1 MDLQEFNAHRKS
13 VTTRSGEI
21 GYLDV
26 GGDGDSGGPVSVFVH
41 GLGTNGYLWRNVI
54 GLLRDERRCVAMDL
68 PLHGRSPVVDGQ
80 DLSLP
85 ALAQSIEDFLDALGL
100 TGVDLVANDTGAAIS
115 QIFAAAHP
123 ERLASFTL
131 TNCEVHDN
139 IPNEAF
145 RNTVELARRGE
156 LAPVA
161 QNMIKDIEQ
170 ARSGNRAIGLNYE
183 YPDKLTDETL
193 RTYLE
198 PICGSLESARHFE
211 RLLSA
216 LDSKDLLAA
225 EPGLRALDVP
235 TLIVWGTAD
244 FHFEIEWAH
253 RLRETIPGARAVIEI
268 EGGKLYFPDERADE
282 FVPHLRRHWAQ
293 ARAGAGVA
301 AAN

>member
-1 MDLQEFNAHRKS
+1 MDLHEFNSHRRT

-26 GGDGDSGGPVSVFVH
+26 GEGAVTVFVH

-54 GLLRDERRCVAMDL
+54 GLLRDERRCIAMDL
-68 PLHGRSPVVDGQ
+68 PLHGHSPVVDGQ

-161 QNMIKDIEQ
+161 QNMIKDIEE

-183 YPDKLTDETL
+183 HPERLTDETL

-198 PICGSLESARHFE
+198 PICGSLETARHFE

-235 TLIVWGTAD
+235 TLIVWGTGD
-244 FHFEIEWAH
+244 FHFEVDWAY
-253 RLRETIPGARAVIEI
+253 RLRETIPGAKQVVEI

-282 FVPHLRRHWAQ
+282 FVPHLRRHWAE
-293 ARAGAGVA
+293 ARAAAGAGA
-301 AAN
+301 MS